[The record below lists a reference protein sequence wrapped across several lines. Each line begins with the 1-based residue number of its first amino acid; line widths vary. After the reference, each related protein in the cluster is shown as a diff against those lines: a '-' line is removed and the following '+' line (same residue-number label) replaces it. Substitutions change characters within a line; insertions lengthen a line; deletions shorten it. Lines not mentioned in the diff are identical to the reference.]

1 MLTTLWRRLFA
12 SALFVCLSWLVM
24 PAQAEEAALSY
35 EQFFLRH
42 SATMMLIDPETGNI
56 LDANNAAAQFYGFD
70 RDALRSMSIQ
80 DINQLTR
87 EQVDAERQLAKTE
100 HRNFFIFRH
109 KLANGSIRSVEV
121 HSTPVDYDGRKAL
134 LSVVHDISADRE
146 RQEELWHY
154 KNRLEEMVDSKSA
167 ELSSVYHARNQW
179 MLGVVGTL
187 GLSFVVV
194 CFLLLERHTA
204 HKRLQSSEQRLREI
218 IFGTNVGTW
227 ERNVQTEE
235 AIYNERWAEIVGYT
249 LAELQP
255 VSTETWRKLTHP
267 EDVEKSEQ
275 ILAEVL
281 SGVRESYDNEI
292 RMHHKEGRWVW
303 VLDRGRVVE
312 WTKDGKPL
320 RMSGT
325 HTDITRLKKTEEA
338 VRRLA
343 MTDHLTGLSNRAHFS
358 QSLAESIAI
367 ADRENRKF
375 ALMML
380 DLDTFK
386 PVNDRHGHPVG
397 DALLQVVASTIKRCT
412 RDGDVVTRIG
422 GDEFAVIISDYAQE
436 KDVLA
441 CAERICREVSRPMD
455 IKGNQINIGIS
466 IGVSFY
472 PDDADDAKSLITHAD
487 QAMYEAK
494 KSGVNVLTY
503 ETFRLRAAS

>member
-1 MLTTLWRRLFA
+1 MLTAICKRLLS
-12 SALFVCLSWLVM
+12 SALFVCLSWLAM
-24 PAQAEEAALSY
+24 PAEAKRASLSY

-56 LDANNAAAQFYGFD
+56 LDANNAAEQFYGFD
-70 RDALRSMSIQ
+70 RDTLRSMSIQ
-80 DINQLTR
+80 KINQLTS
-87 EQVDAERQLAKTE
+87 EQVEAERQLAKSE
-100 HRNFFIFRH
+100 DRNFFIFRH
-109 KLANGSIRSVEV
+109 KLADGSVRSVEV
-121 HSTPVDYDGRKAL
+121 HSTPVDYAGKKAL

-154 KNRLEEMVDSKSA
+154 KNRLEEMVDRKSA
-167 ELSSVYHARNQW
+167 ELSSAYQAHNQW
-179 MLGVVGTL
+179 MLGLVGTL
-187 GLSFVVV
+187 GVLLVGV

-204 HKRLQSSEQRLREI
+204 HKRLRTSEQRLRDI

-227 ERNVQTEE
+227 ERNLQTGE

-249 LAELQP
+249 LAELRP
-255 VSTETWRKLTHP
+255 VNTETWRRLTHP

-275 ILAEVL
+275 KLAEVI
-281 SGVRESYDNEI
+281 SGEREAYDSEVR
-292 RMHHKEGRWVW
+292 MQHKEGRWVW

-343 MTDHLTGLSNRAHFS
+343 MTDHLTGLSNRAHFNE
-358 QSLAESIAI
+358 SLEDAI
-367 ADRENRKF
+367 AVAVGEDRKF

-380 DLDTFK
+380 DLDMFK

-412 RDGDVVTRIG
+412 REGDVVTRLG
-422 GDEFAVIISDYAQE
+422 GDEFAVIVGNYEQE

-441 CAERICREVSRPMD
+441 CAERIVRQVSRPMD
-455 IKGNQINIGIS
+455 IKGNRINIGIS
-466 IGVSFY
+466 VGISFF
-472 PDDADDAKSLITHAD
+472 PDDADDAKSLIIHAD

-494 KSGVNVLTY
+494 KSSVNVLTY
-503 ETFRLRAAS
+503 EAFRLRAAS

>member
-1 MLTTLWRRLFA
+1 MLTAFWRRLFA
-12 SALFVCLSWLVM
+12 AALIVCLSWLVV
-24 PAQAEEAALSY
+24 PARAEQATLSY

-42 SATMMLIDPETGNI
+42 SATMMLIEPETGNI
-56 LDANNAAAQFYGFD
+56 LDANNAAEEFYGFG
-70 RDALRSMSIQ
+70 RDTLRGMSIQ
-80 DINQLTR
+80 DINQLTP
-87 EQVDAERQLAKTE
+87 EQVEAERRLARSE
-100 HRNFFIFRH
+100 RRNFFIFRH
-109 KLANGSIRSVEV
+109 KLANGSVRSVEV
-121 HSTPVDYDGRKAL
+121 HSTPVDYDGRKVL

-167 ELSSVYHARNQW
+167 ELSSAHDARNQW
-179 MLGVVGTL
+179 MLGLVGTL
-187 GLSFVVV
+187 GLSLVVV
-194 CFLLLERHTA
+194 SFLLFERHTA
-204 HKRLQSSEQRLREI
+204 HKRLRSSEQRLRDI

-227 ERNVQTEE
+227 ERNVQTGE
-235 AIYNERWAEIVGYT
+235 AIYNDRWAEIVGYS
-249 LAELQP
+249 LAELEP

-267 EDVEKSEQ
+267 EDVEKSERK
-275 ILAEVL
+275 LAEVIA
-281 SGVRESYDNEI
+281 GKREAYDNEV

-358 QSLAESIAI
+358 QSLADSIAI
-367 ADRENRKF
+367 ANRENRKF

-397 DALLQVVASTIKRCT
+397 DALLQAVASTIKRCT
-412 RDGDVVTRIG
+412 REGDVVTRLG

-441 CAERICREVSRPMD
+441 CAERIFREVSRPMD
-455 IKGNQINIGIS
+455 IKGNKINIGIS

-503 ETFRLRAAS
+503 EAFRLRAAS